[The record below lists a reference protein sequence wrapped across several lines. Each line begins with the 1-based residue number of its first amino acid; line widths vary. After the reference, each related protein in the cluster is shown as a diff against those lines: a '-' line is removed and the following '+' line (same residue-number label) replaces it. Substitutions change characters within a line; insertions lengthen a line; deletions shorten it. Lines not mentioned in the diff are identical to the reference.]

1 MNTLPPVRRLRVA
14 IIGGGFS
21 GAALAWH
28 LAQAHRPE
36 RLSISV
42 IEPRRAIG
50 GGLAYSSE
58 EPSHRVNVPAVRMS
72 MAPGDPQHFAR
83 WLAGSGELDRDADA
97 IWKNG
102 DAYPRRRVFGRY
114 VAEHLAPHLASG
126 AVRHV
131 GGLATGVTPDANGAG
146 WIVQTSAGPVIADIV
161 VLAATHPAPAI
172 PAALASVAE
181 APGFVADPYAASA
194 LAGIGP
200 DAAVLIVGS
209 GLTSADMVAEL
220 DRRGHRGRILALS
233 RRGLRSRGHPDVRGE
248 PFGDFASAPATSA
261 LGLLKSIRA
270 TLAAARKANVNWQS
284 VFDQLRLQGPVLW
297 AALAPSERA
306 RLVRQLRVFWDVH
319 RFRIA
324 PQVAS
329 VLDRRQA
336 TGTFDIIAARLVA
349 SNDEGENLAV
359 SFQRRGRTRIETA
372 RFDAVIN
379 TTGPAHGQALQLN
392 PALRSLAEAGLIR
405 VDAHGLGIE
414 TNLDSRAIGRDGKAI
429 AGLFVAGP
437 LARGTFGELM
447 GLPEVARHA
456 QRVAAEIARLVDR
469 FPSTS
474 AVGANAGDVAIAR

>member
-1 MNTLPPVRRLRVA
+1 MPPARRLRVI

-21 GAALAWH
+21 GAAVAWN
-28 LAQAHRPE
+28 LVRANRPE

-42 IEPRRAIG
+42 IEPRPALG

-72 MAPGDPQHFAR
+72 MAPDDPQHFAR
-83 WLAGSGELDRDADA
+83 WLAGSGELERDADA

-102 DAYPRRRVFGRY
+102 DVFPRRRVFGRY
-114 VAEHLAPHLASG
+114 VAEHLARHIETG
-126 AVRHV
+126 AIRHE
-131 GGLATGVTPDANGAG
+131 GLATRVTRETNG
-146 WIVQTSAGPVIADIV
+146 WTVQTSAGPVAADIV

-172 PAALASVAE
+172 PPALIHLAE
-181 APGFVADPYAASA
+181 APGFVADPYAPDA

-200 DAAVLIVGS
+200 DASVLIVGS

-261 LGLLKSIRA
+261 LGLLKNIRA
-270 TLAAARKANVNWQS
+270 TLAAAREANINWQS
-284 VFDQLRLQGPVLW
+284 VFDQLRLQGPALW
-297 AALAPSERA
+297 SALAPPERA

-329 VLDRRQA
+329 VLDRRHA
-336 TGTFDIIAARLVA
+336 VGTFDTIAARLVA
-349 SNDEGENLAV
+349 SNDEGESLVV
-359 SFQRRGRTRIETA
+359 SFQRRGQTRIETA

-379 TTGPAHGQALQLN
+379 TTGPAHGQALQTN
-392 PALRSLAEAGLIR
+392 PALRSLAEAGLVR
-405 VDAHGLGIE
+405 VDAYGLGIE
-414 TNLDSRAIGRDGKAI
+414 TTLESRAIGRDDRAV
-429 AGLFVAGP
+429 ASLFVAGP

-456 QRVAAEIARLVDR
+456 QLVAAEIARLLDTLPSVD
-469 FPSTS
+469 
-474 AVGANAGDVAIAR
+474 AVGANAGDVAVAR

>member
-1 MNTLPPVRRLRVA
+1 MNALPPARRSRVA

-21 GAALAWH
+21 GAAVAWH
-28 LAQAHRPE
+28 LARAHRPE

-42 IEPRRAIG
+42 IEPRPALG

-72 MAPGDPQHFAR
+72 MVPDDPQHFAR
-83 WLAGSGELDRDADA
+83 WLAGSGELERDTDA
-97 IWKNG
+97 LWKNG
-102 DAYPRRRVFGRY
+102 DVFPRRRVFGRY
-114 VAEHLAPHLASG
+114 VAEQLAPHLESG

-131 GGLATGVTPDANGAG
+131 KGQATRVIQEADRSWT
-146 WIVQTSAGPVIADIV
+146 VQTSAGPVTGDII
-161 VLAATHPAPAI
+161 VLAATHPIPAV
-172 PAALASVAE
+172 PAALASLAE

-194 LAGIGP
+194 LGGIGP
-200 DAAVLIVGS
+200 EASVLIVGS

-248 PFGDFASAPATSA
+248 PFGDFASVPATSA
-261 LGLLKSIRA
+261 LGLLEKIRA
-270 TLAAARKANVNWQS
+270 TLVAAREAKVNWQS
-284 VFDQLRLQGPVLW
+284 VFDQLRLQGPMLW
-297 AALAPSERA
+297 AALAPPERA

-324 PQVAS
+324 PQVAA
-329 VLDRRQA
+329 VLDRRYA
-336 TGTFDIIAARLVA
+336 AGTFATIAARLVA
-349 SNDEGENLAV
+349 SNDEVDSLAV
-359 SFQRRGRTRIETA
+359 SFQRRGQTRIETA

-392 PALRSLAEAGLIR
+392 PALRSLTEAGLIG
-405 VDAHGLGIE
+405 VDVYGLGIE
-414 TNLDSRAIGRDGKAI
+414 TSLDSRAIGQDDKAI
-429 AGLFVAGP
+429 ARLFVAGP

-456 QRVAAEIARLVDR
+456 QAVAAEITKLLD
-469 FPSTS
+469 TS
-474 AVGANAGDVAIAR
+474 QSAAAVGANSGDVAVAR

>member
-1 MNTLPPVRRLRVA
+1 VNALPSARRLCVA

-21 GAALAWH
+21 GAAVAWH

-42 IEPRRAIG
+42 IEPRPALG

-58 EPSHRVNVPAVRMS
+58 EPAHRVNVPAIRMS
-72 MAPGDPQHFAR
+72 MAPDDPQHFAR
-83 WLAGSGELDRDADA
+83 WLAGSGEIESDTDAL
-97 IWKNG
+97 WQNG
-102 DAYPRRRVFGRY
+102 DIYPRRRVFGRY
-114 VAEHLAPHLASG
+114 VAEHLAPYLASG

-131 GGLATGVTPDANGAG
+131 EGAATGVRRDGDGLG
-146 WIVQTSAGPVIADIV
+146 WTVQTSAGPVAADIV
-161 VLAATHPAPAI
+161 ILAATHPQPGI
-172 PAALASVAE
+172 PNALESLAE
-181 APGFVADPYAASA
+181 APGFIADPYAPSA
-194 LAGIGP
+194 LAGIERQ
-200 DAAVLIVGS
+200 ASVLIVGS

-233 RRGLRSRGHPDVRGE
+233 RRGLRSRSHPDVRGE
-248 PFGDFASAPATSA
+248 PFGDFASVPATSA
-261 LGLLKSIRA
+261 LGLLVSIRA
-270 TLAAARKANVNWQS
+270 TLAAARDANVNWQS
-284 VFDQLRLQGPVLW
+284 VFDQLRLQGPALW
-297 AALAPSERA
+297 AALAPPERA

-329 VLDRRQA
+329 VLDRRQTA
-336 TGTFDIIAARLVA
+336 GTFDTIAARLVA
-349 SNDEGENLAV
+349 SNDEGDSLAV
-359 SFQRRGRTRIETA
+359 GFQRRGQTRIETA

-405 VDAHGLGIE
+405 VDAYGLGIK
-414 TNLDSRAIGRDGKAI
+414 TSLDSRAIGWDDRPVTT
-429 AGLFVAGP
+429 LFVAGP

-456 QRVAAEIARLVDR
+456 QAVAGEIARLLET
-469 FPSTS
+469 PLPAET
-474 AVGANAGDVAIAR
+474 VGANAAHSPVGR

>member
-1 MNTLPPVRRLRVA
+1 MNALPPARRLRVA

-21 GAALAWH
+21 GTAVAWH
-28 LAQAHRPE
+28 LAQAHRLE

-42 IEPRRAIG
+42 IEPRPALG

-72 MAPGDPQHFAR
+72 MAPDDPQHFAR
-83 WLAGSGELDRDADA
+83 WLAGSGELEHDADA
-97 IWKNG
+97 LWKNG

-114 VAEHLAPHLASG
+114 VTEHLAPYLASG

-131 GGLATGVTPDANGAG
+131 GGLATGVTRDANGAG
-146 WIVQTSAGPVIADIV
+146 WTVQTSAGPVVADIV

-172 PAALASVAE
+172 PAALASLAE

-194 LAGIGP
+194 LAGIVP
-200 DAAVLIVGS
+200 QASVLIVGS

-220 DRRGHRGRILALS
+220 DRRGHRGRIMALS

-248 PFGDFASAPATSA
+248 AFGDFASAPATSA
-261 LGLLKSIRA
+261 LGLLKTIRA
-270 TLAAARKANVNWQS
+270 TLAAARAANVNWQS

-297 AALAPSERA
+297 AALAPPERA

-324 PQVAS
+324 PQIAS

-336 TGTFDIIAARLVA
+336 AGTFDTIAARLVA
-349 SNDEGENLAV
+349 SNDEGESLAV
-359 SFQRRGRTRIETA
+359 SFQRRGQTLIETA

-405 VDAHGLGIE
+405 VDAHGLGIA
-414 TNLDSRAIGRDGKAI
+414 TTLDSRAIGRDDRSV

-456 QRVAAEIARLVDR
+456 QMVAGEIARLVDR
-469 FPSTS
+469 LPSVE
-474 AVGANAGDVAIAR
+474 AVGANAGDVAAAR

>member
-1 MNTLPPVRRLRVA
+1 MNALPPARRLRVA

-28 LAQAHRPE
+28 LAQTHRLE

-42 IEPRRAIG
+42 IEPRPALG

-72 MAPGDPQHFAR
+72 MAPDDPQHFAR
-83 WLAGSGELDRDADA
+83 WLAGSGELERDTDA
-97 IWKNG
+97 LWKNG

-114 VAEHLAPHLASG
+114 VAEHLAPHLDSG

-131 GGLATGVTPDANGAG
+131 EGQATRVIREANGAG
-146 WIVQTSAGPVIADIV
+146 WTVQTSAGSVAADIV
-161 VLAATHPAPAI
+161 VLAATHPVPAT
-172 PAALASVAE
+172 PAALASLAE
-181 APGFVADPYAASA
+181 APGFIADPYAASA
-194 LAGIGP
+194 LAGIGQ
-200 DAAVLIVGS
+200 DASVLIVGS

-248 PFGDFASAPATSA
+248 PFGDFASSPATSA
-261 LGLLKSIRA
+261 LGLLGNIRT
-270 TLAAARKANVNWQS
+270 TLAAAREASVNWQS
-284 VFDQLRLQGPVLW
+284 VFDQLRVQGPVLW
-297 AALAPSERA
+297 AALAPPERA

-324 PQVAS
+324 PQVAA
-329 VLDRRQA
+329 VLDRRQTA
-336 TGTFDIIAARLVA
+336 GTFDTVAARLVA
-349 SNDEGENLAV
+349 SNDEGESLAV
-359 SFQRRGRTRIETA
+359 SFQRRGQTRIETA
-372 RFDAVIN
+372 SFDAVIN

-392 PALRSLAEAGLIR
+392 PALRSLADAGLIR
-405 VDAHGLGIE
+405 VDAYGLGIA
-414 TNLDSRAIGRDGKAI
+414 TSPDSRAIGRDDRAV
-429 AGLFVAGP
+429 ARLFVAGP

-456 QRVAAEIARLVDR
+456 QMVAGEIAGLVDR
-469 FPSTS
+469 LRAAE
-474 AVGANAGDVAIAR
+474 AVGANAENVAVAR

>member
-1 MNTLPPVRRLRVA
+1 MNALPPARRLRVA

-21 GAALAWH
+21 GAAVAWH
-28 LAQAHRPE
+28 LAKAHRPE

-42 IEPRRAIG
+42 IEPRPAIG

-72 MAPGDPQHFAR
+72 MAPDDPLHFAR
-83 WLAGSGELDRDADA
+83 WLASSGELERDSDA
-97 IWKNG
+97 LWKNG
-102 DAYPRRRVFGRY
+102 DVFPRRRVFGRY
-114 VAEHLAPHLASG
+114 VAEHLAPHLKTG

-131 GGLATGVTPDANGAG
+131 EGQATRVIREADGVG
-146 WIVQTSAGPVIADIV
+146 WIVQTSAGPIGADIV

-172 PAALASVAE
+172 PAALASLAE
-181 APGFVADPYAASA
+181 APGFIADPYAASA

-200 DAAVLIVGS
+200 DASVLIVGS

-220 DRRGHRGRILALS
+220 DRRGHRGRIMALS

-248 PFGDFASAPATSA
+248 PFGDFASAPSVTA
-261 LGLLKSIRA
+261 LGLLRNIRA
-270 TLAAARKANVNWQS
+270 TLAAAREANVNWQS

-297 AALAPSERA
+297 AALAPPERA

-324 PQVAS
+324 PQIAA

-336 TGTFDIIAARLVA
+336 VGTFDTIAARLVA
-349 SNDEGENLAV
+349 SNDEGESLAV
-359 SFQRRGRTRIETA
+359 SFQRRGQTRIETA

-392 PALRSLAEAGLIR
+392 PALRSLAEARLIR
-405 VDAHGLGIE
+405 VDAYGLGIA
-414 TNLDSRAIGRDGKAI
+414 TSLDSRAIGGDDKAV

-456 QRVAAEIARLVDR
+456 QTVAEEIARLADR
-469 FPSTS
+469 LPSAE
-474 AVGANAGDVAIAR
+474 AVGANVADVAVAR

>member
-1 MNTLPPVRRLRVA
+1 VNALPPARRLRVA
-14 IIGGGFS
+14 IVGGGFS

-28 LAQAHRPE
+28 LARAHRAE

-42 IEPRRAIG
+42 IEPRPALG

-58 EPSHRVNVPAVRMS
+58 EPSHRVNVPATRMS
-72 MAPGDPQHFAR
+72 LALDDPQHFER
-83 WLAGSGELDRDADA
+83 WLTGSGELERDTDA

-102 DAYPRRRVFGRY
+102 DIYPRRRVFGRY
-114 VAEHLAPHLASG
+114 VAEHLAPHLGSG

-131 GGLATGVTPDANGAG
+131 EGRATRVTRDAKGAG
-146 WIVQTSAGPVIADIV
+146 WTVHTSAGPVAADIA
-161 VLAATHPAPAI
+161 VLAATHPLPDV
-172 PAALASVAE
+172 PTALASLAE
-181 APGFVADPYAASA
+181 APGFIADPYAASA
-194 LAGIGP
+194 LAAIGP
-200 DAAVLIVGS
+200 EASVLIVGS

-248 PFGDFASAPATSA
+248 PFGDFASVPATTA
-261 LGLLKSIRA
+261 LRLLETIRA
-270 TLAAARKANVNWQS
+270 TLAAARAANVNWQS
-284 VFDQLRLQGPVLW
+284 VFDQLRLQGPMLW
-297 AALAPSERA
+297 AALAPRERA

-329 VLDRRQA
+329 VLDRRHA
-336 TGTFDIIAARLVA
+336 AGTFDSIAARLVA
-349 SNDEGENLAV
+349 SNHEDDSLAV
-359 SFQRRGRTRIETA
+359 SFQRRGQTRIETA

-392 PALRSLAEAGLIR
+392 PALHSLTEAGLIR
-405 VDAHGLGIE
+405 ADQYGLGIE
-414 TNLDSRAIGRDGKAI
+414 TSPDSRAIGRDGSA
-429 AGLFVAGP
+429 AATLFVAGP

-456 QRVAAEIARLVDR
+456 QVVAAEIARLLETL
-469 FPSTS
+469 PSTE
-474 AVGANAGDVAIAR
+474 AAGANAAQAPVAS